1 MTKITC
7 DRCGEEIV
15 QSNCVEF
22 PALLITAQEGSGVK
36 PHVIDLCKKC
46 CRNFYS
52 WLSNDHPIALNLDA
66 TDWR

>member
-7 DRCGEEIV
+7 DRCGEEII

-22 PALLITAQEGSGVK
+22 PALLITAQENGETL
-36 PHVIDLCKKC
+36 PRAIDLCKKC
-46 CRNFYS
+46 RRKFYS